1 MLKIYGSKMC
11 PDCRECKRNFDINK
25 IEYEFLDVTESLKH
39 LRDFLIL
46 RDSNPVFDRLKAIH
60 DIGLPGIVKEDGE
73 VFTDWESYLKEKGLP
88 IVYEEQGQACSI
100 DHKGC

>member
-1 MLKIYGSKMC
+1 MLKVYGSKMC
-11 PDCRECKRNFDINK
+11 PDCRECKMNFDLNGID
-25 IEYEFLDVTESLKH
+25 YEFLDVTESLKY

-46 RDSNPVFDRLKAIH
+46 RDSNPVFDRLKIIH

-73 VFTDWESYLKEKGLP
+73 VFTDWESYLAEQGLP
-88 IVYEEQGQACSI
+88 ISYRETGKSCSV